1 LGPVGRGQ
9 LEEQVMENNNGFE
22 PRLLVQ
28 AQDHTPSHGH
38 ARTTFEELAMPLFG
52 SLYNFAHWLAQN
64 REDAEDLVQETFVKA
79 LRGFSSFRPETNFR
93 AWIFQILRNTF
104 LSSQS
109 RLDRRKTVALDP
121 DETLLELPGTM
132 GTAESVLIERADAH
146 LVLHAI
152 DQLPPAFREV
162 LLLCDVEE
170 MSYKEVAEVL
180 SIPIGTV
187 MSRLTRA
194 RKAVR
199 GALAVT
205 TRVTRAGRNGE
216 VPRAAGIEVQ
226 S

>member
-1 LGPVGRGQ
+1 
-9 LEEQVMENNNGFE
+9 MESNNGFE
-22 PRLLVQ
+22 PRVLVQ
-28 AQDHTPSHGH
+28 AQDHTPTHGH
-38 ARTTFEELAMPLFG
+38 SRTTFEDLAMPLFG

-79 LRGFSSFRPETNFR
+79 LRGFDSFRPETNFR

-152 DQLPPAFREV
+152 DMLPPAFREVV

-170 MSYKEVAEVL
+170 MSYKEIAEVL
-180 SIPIGTV
+180 SVPIGTV

-205 TRVTRAGRNGE
+205 TRVALASRNGE
-216 VPRAAGIEVQ
+216 VPRAAATEVQ
-226 S
+226 R

>member
-1 LGPVGRGQ
+1 MESSNASGQ
-9 LEEQVMENNNGFE
+9 TVM
-22 PRLLVQ
+22 
-28 AQDHTPSHGH
+28 AQTGSHSPLPSHSL
-38 ARTTFEELAMPLFG
+38 TTFEELAMPLFG

-79 LRGFSSFRPETNFR
+79 LRGFGSFELGTNFR

-109 RLDRRKTVALDP
+109 RSERRRMVALDP
-121 DETLLELPGTM
+121 DETSLERSATM
-132 GTAESVLIERADAH
+132 GTAESFLIERAEADTVLDA
-146 LVLHAI
+146 I
-152 DQLPPAFREV
+152 NQLPTAFREV

-170 MSYKEVAEVL
+170 MSYKEIAEVL

-199 GALAVT
+199 GALVVAPPIA
-205 TRVTRAGRNGE
+205 RAGRNRE
-216 VPRAAGIEVQ
+216 VLRGTRIQAQG
-226 S
+226 

>member
-1 LGPVGRGQ
+1 
-9 LEEQVMENNNGFE
+9 MERNNGFE
-22 PRLLVQ
+22 PRALVQ
-28 AQDHTPSHGH
+28 AQDHTPIHGH
-38 ARTTFEELAMPLFG
+38 SRSTFEELAMPLFG

-79 LRGFSSFRPETNFR
+79 LRSFGSFRPETNFR

-121 DETLLELPGTM
+121 DETLLEVPGTM
-132 GTAESVLIERADAH
+132 GTAESVLIERADAR

-152 DQLPPAFREV
+152 DILPPAFREIV
-162 LLLCDVEE
+162 LLCDVEE
-170 MSYKEVAEVL
+170 MSYKEIAEVL

-194 RKAVR
+194 RKAIR
-199 GALAVT
+199 GALAVA
-205 TRVTRAGRNGE
+205 TRVTRASRTGDVGHATGVR
-216 VPRAAGIEVQ
+216 VQ
-226 S
+226 G

>member
-1 LGPVGRGQ
+1 MSPETSSSTHRKNSVVDESLSTPEGLPTSVVALLKSPFSLETTGRQ
-9 LEEQVMENNNGFE
+9 SD
-22 PRLLVQ
+22 
-28 AQDHTPSHGH
+28 AWK
-38 ARTTFEELAMPLFG
+38 
-52 SLYNFAHWLAQN
+52 Y
-64 REDAEDLVQETFVKA
+64 REYEKKTLVKA
-79 LRGFSSFRPETNFR
+79 LRSFGSFRPETNFQ

-104 LSSQS
+104 SSSQS

-152 DQLPPAFREV
+152 DMLPPAFREV
-162 LLLCDVEE
+162 VLLCDVEE
-170 MSYKEVAEVL
+170 MSYREIAEVL

-187 MSRLTRA
+187 MSRLARA

-205 TRVTRAGRNGE
+205 TRVTRASQNGE
-216 VPRAAGIEVQ
+216 VARAAATEVQ
-226 S
+226 R